1 MKPKINKDKR
11 TKLHEIYFGK
21 WKRKKSKKEKQ
32 SRRKEEEEPPSTTV
46 DMNAFSHGRCTQV
59 YLLYVCT
66 STFVDE
72 LDPFFNGRQCLNC
85 FPLQK
90 SAPRLRNPQNSQKKQ
105 KSGSQGGG
113 SEDRSQGVKQDGVQ
127 LGGGVEKKEEA
138 KQSKLVA
145 APKRYMYM
153 HLYLHTY
160 IYIRALTPTH
170 PHFFFNICNIKQ
182 HPWDRRRGK
191 GDQKRESY
199 VRKREIQSDFG
210 SNVYMLSPCK
220 CNSVDMQLRYMTAQ
234 TIQKVWP
241 GCSSTD
247 TAPVRADEPLAFLF
261 HTRGIPQ
268 RDTTARYDRNA
279 ATLCEDTE

>member
-1 MKPKINKDKR
+1 MYPSVSIVCMYIHLRWRTRPILQRPPVPELFSTPKECPSP
-11 TKLHEIYFGK
+11 TKSTKFP
-21 WKRKKSKKEKQ
+21 KEA
-32 SRRKEEEEPPSTTV
+32 KERIPGGRERGQEP
-46 DMNAFSHGRCTQV
+46 
-59 YLLYVCT
+59 
-66 STFVDE
+66 
-72 LDPFFNGRQCLNC
+72 
-85 FPLQK
+85 
-90 SAPRLRNPQNSQKKQ
+90 
-105 KSGSQGGG
+105 
-113 SEDRSQGVKQDGVQ
+113 RSQTRWCSARR
-127 LGGGVEKKEEA
+127 GVEKKEEA